1 MERTHRERKHVC
13 RRLLFL
19 FINEQRARI
28 AAGTGNKMVNMIRT
42 GGKLQRTCCK
52 SVKERKT
59 FQSPPGSSVTTSLTL
74 PECEGCTCQ
83 SCSSGK
89 RRKQDRKGTHRVR
102 IMRYDEQYEKSNVAE
117 SRWNCR
123 LPPNNNVTRNPL
135 GKANLGNTG
144 YNADTGTATHTT
156 WTA

>member
-1 MERTHRERKHVC
+1 MYVCTRALSLRIVWTSGRIGVGFRRKLSGGVESGGAHPMERTHRERKHVC
-13 RRLLFL
+13 RRRLFL

-74 PECEGCTCQ
+74 PECEGCICQ

-89 RRKQDRKGTHRVR
+89 RRKQDRKGTHRV
-102 IMRYDEQYEKSNVAE
+102 
-117 SRWNCR
+117 
-123 LPPNNNVTRNPL
+123 
-135 GKANLGNTG
+135 
-144 YNADTGTATHTT
+144 
-156 WTA
+156 